1 MQIHRSAHTR
11 AFTVIAN
18 SALQDNQ
25 LSFVARGLLAYLL
38 SRRDEEQVDVRRL
51 AALCSTGRQQ
61 IAGALRE
68 LGERGYY
75 VAERVQ
81 DPETGRWE
89 TRTAVYE
96 IPQVTPEAGELAV
109 GDSGAPPTGVNTEGK
124 IPPSPAAD
132 ADAGAEA
139 GTEAKADADS
149 DAEDEDG
156 VDGSDANDGG
166 DGDDGAELT
175 PQDAAL
181 IRRIAAIDGR
191 LRIGEVE
198 AAPLVPLI
206 ARWRERGVA
215 DSVLAR
221 VLTAGLP
228 SRVYVPVKLL
238 ASRLTRKL
246 PPRPVAV
253 QATSAR
259 EECPKCARPLR
270 GGRCGPCTSPAAA
283 SDDRRRAE
291 VARAEVARAGRA
303 RVRAALA
310 VA

>member
-1 MQIHRSAHTR
+1 MTPATLERPGVRHGRKHLRMQIHRSAHER

-18 SALQDNQ
+18 AALQDNQ
-25 LSFVARGLLAYLL
+25 LSFVARGILAYLL
-38 SRRDEEQVDVRRL
+38 SRRDEDQVDVKKL

-61 IAGALRE
+61 IAKGLRE
-68 LGERGYY
+68 LSERGYY

-81 DPETGRWE
+81 DPETGRWG

-96 IPQVTPEAGELAV
+96 DPHVLPKAGLPDL
-109 GDSGAPPTGVNTEGK
+109 GGSGLPPSGVNTEGK
-124 IPPSPAAD
+124 IPPSP
-132 ADAGAEA
+132 
-139 GTEAKADADS
+139 
-149 DAEDEDG
+149 
-156 VDGSDANDGG
+156 G
-166 DGDDGAELT
+166 DGDSGEVDEDDWPGDGDGDGDSDGGTGLAA
-175 PQDAAL
+175 QDAAL
-181 IRRIAAIDGR
+181 IRRIGALDER

-228 SRVYVPVKLL
+228 PKVYAPVKLV

-246 PPRPVAV
+246 PPWPVAARA
-253 QATSAR
+253 ATVVA
-259 EECPKCARPLR
+259 ECPECGRPLR
-270 GGRCGPCTSPAAA
+270 GGRCGPCTGPAPVV
-283 SDDRRRAE
+283 DDRRR
-291 VARAEVARAGRA
+291 EVARAGRA

-310 VA
+310 GA